1 MKKTAIFL
9 MASLAISALL
19 ANTSF
24 AVEWQSFGPRA
35 MGMGGAGIAMAQG
48 PIASYWNPAGLGQVE
63 NPSGL
68 EIPVGAQASVNGSLI
83 QGVKDL
89 NQLNQACAA
98 NPLTCGFTS
107 AGAANTAI
115 NNTLNELGA
124 GGANL
129 NGGVGLDLKLGRL
142 VLFANDLFYAG
153 EGASIDYA
161 DNTATTIKNNTS
173 TAYING
179 ISMTEIGL
187 GYGHELPWVPGL
199 SVGANLKAIVGMTG
213 YGSVGIVNSTKPSF
227 SQSNNTRE
235 SVEPGLDL
243 GALWDLN
250 RLVGWLPFRP
260 RVGITARNINDPSF
274 KQPLAAT
281 NGDLVSNTLS
291 VGRQVRAGAAVSP
304 FHWWNIAADADL
316 TRNYTVLG
324 QPSRE
329 IALGTEINVFN
340 RPWINIPLRAGI
352 SENTALSGT
361 GPQWS
366 LGAGLNFLHII
377 VDAAATIG
385 QNQVVIQSQGKNQS
399 FPSTLGGMIQLSV
412 LFGGGAPAVKAK
424 KQGA

>member
-1 MKKTAIFL
+1 MKKLAL
-9 MASLAISALL
+9 AVSLVFAVCAPAL
-19 ANTSF
+19 

-35 MGMGGAGIAMAQG
+35 MGMGGAGVAMAQG
-48 PIASYWNPAGLGQVE
+48 PMASYWNPAGLGQVE

-83 QGVKDL
+83 QGIKDL
-89 NQLNQACAA
+89 NQLNQACRSGGA
-98 NPLTCGFTS
+98 NCTS
-107 AGAANTAI
+107 ANIENA
-115 NNTLNELGA
+115 LNELGS

-129 NGGVGLDLKLGRL
+129 DGGVGLDLKLGRL

-153 EGASIDYA
+153 EGAYINPSYSF
-161 DNTATTIKNNTS
+161 TTSGPNPGITNNS
-173 TAYING
+173 TVYING
-179 ISMTEIGL
+179 ISMTEIGV

-199 SVGANLKAIVGMTG
+199 NVGANLKAIVGITG
-213 YGSVGIVNSTKPSF
+213 YGSESIVSGTSPSF
-227 SQSNNTRE
+227 SKSNNTRQ
-235 SVEPGLDL
+235 SVEPGIDL

-250 RLVGWLPFRP
+250 RLIPFLPFRP

-281 NGDLVSNTLS
+281 TDPNGQFVSDNLS
-291 VGRQVRAGAAVSP
+291 VGRQIRTGVAVSP

-329 IALGTEINVFN
+329 IAVGTEINIFN

-352 SENTALSGT
+352 SKNTALND

-377 VDAAATIG
+377 FDAAATIG
-385 QNQVVIQSQGKNQS
+385 QNQVAIQSQGQS
-399 FPSTLGGMIQLSV
+399 KSIPEDIGGMFQFSV
-412 LFGGGAPAVKAK
+412 LFGGGAAPAK
-424 KQGA
+424 KAAGA